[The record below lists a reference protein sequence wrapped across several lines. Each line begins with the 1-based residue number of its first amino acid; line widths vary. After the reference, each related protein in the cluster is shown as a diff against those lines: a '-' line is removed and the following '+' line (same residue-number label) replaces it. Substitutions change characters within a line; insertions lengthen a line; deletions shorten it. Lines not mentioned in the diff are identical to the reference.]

1 MLQFNLIISLKLNS
15 YKVGEKLINME
26 VLSKIQ
32 LKTFSEIRKNVLA
45 MNDICNPKRTTFI
58 KEANQYNNTNHI
70 ENNQK
75 KLELKKELQTQKE
88 LLPNKCIE
96 DAEIIPSKDCIKC

>member
-26 VLSKIQ
+26 ALSKIQ

-58 KEANQYNNTNHI
+58 KEANQYNKL
-70 ENNQK
+70 EVNQK

-88 LLPNKCIE
+88 LLPNKSIE